1 MLAFGGNAFTKKR
14 TVFSMATL
22 LVTLVTLAKR
32 VVSLDTLCEQSILNQ
47 EFVRLKY
54 FAYLC
59 KKNNMKKNVFVLPTD
74 KPSRLA
80 FDIDDEF
87 YILSEEA
94 SSCFIVDKSCSALFQ
109 QDEVE
114 VENRNIYITSEEEI
128 KEGDWVLFAFNDITE
143 IVKVAAINNN
153 AFESKKGFGYSK
165 PYCKKIITTD
175 PTLIADGVQA
185 IDDDFLEWFVKN
197 PSCEFVE
204 VKHFGTC
211 CGNQSITQCFNCK
224 KYNPVYKI
232 TIPQEEPKQETLEEA
247 AERSAKLNRQDEA
260 KWQKERLYSEED
272 MQEFARFSIECYR
285 QGLPCVIAKD
295 WFEQVKNKDTAN
307 G

>member
-1 MLAFGGNAFTKKR
+1 QRCHTKNCAL
-14 TVFSMATL
+14 FSMAAL

-32 VVSLDTLCEQSILNQ
+32 VVSKDTLCKQSILNQ

-87 YILSEEA
+87 YILSEEP

-114 VENRNIYITSEEEI
+114 VENRNIYITSDEEI
-128 KEGDWVLFAFNDITE
+128 KDNEWFLYEFGDSPEVVKCE
-143 IVKVAAINNN
+143 IKLGNPN
-153 AFESKKGFGYSK
+153 ARKN
-165 PYCKKIITTD
+165 CKKIILTTD
-175 PTLIADGVQA
+175 PTLIADGVQE
-185 IDDDFLEWFVKN
+185 IDDEFLKVFVKN
-197 PSCEFVE
+197 PSCEFFE

-211 CGNQSITQCFNCK
+211 CGNQSITQCINCK